1 MFSVGASIRIIHSY
15 IEAFVERGCQ
25 YKDPN
30 GHRNEPNPETERAGN
45 VKHAQDSVAR
55 RD

>member
-1 MFSVGASIRIIHSY
+1 MFSVGASISIIHSY
-15 IEAFVERGCQ
+15 IKTRV
-25 YKDPN
+25 DPS